1 MYSPNLA
8 SRLDSLKSI
17 LDNTEAATSGNI
29 ELIGHWGRYICI
41 LTAGFLEIA
50 LRELYSEFAKS
61 SSSPQVARFASQVLA
76 RISNPKAWRFVETAK
91 SFDPGWA
98 DELKGFLDADGGRR
112 RDSIDSI
119 MNNRNQ
125 IAHGGNAQVSVGRIR
140 EHLPNCIQVIEFI
153 ECQLLGNMARG

>member
-1 MYSPNLA
+1 MRSRNLN
-8 SRLDSLKSI
+8 SRLDSLQSI

-41 LTAGFLEIA
+41 LTAGFLEIS
-50 LRELYSEFAKS
+50 LRELYSEFAKRY
-61 SSSPQVARFASQVLA
+61 SSPQVARFTSMELE
-76 RISNPKAWRFVETAK
+76 RISNPKAGRFVDTARR
-91 SFDPGWA
+91 FDTAWA
-98 DELKGFLDADGGRR
+98 DELEKFLDENGGRR

-140 EHLPNCIQVIEFI
+140 EHLPNCIQVVEFI
-153 ECQLLGNMARG
+153 EYQLFGNPTEN